1 MINNYD
7 GGMNEPVFEGGNV
20 EECIVG
26 QEYSK
31 KGILFDSKRDH
42 YDGVNAAH
50 ESCTGAI
57 SNISYKFD

>member
-1 MINNYD
+1 
-7 GGMNEPVFEGGNV
+7 MNEPVFEGGNV

-57 SNISYKFD
+57 SDLPYKFY